1 MSLLPG
7 GHTLKRFDE
16 QLGVLRD
23 LVIQMGGVVEDQL
36 AKAMHAL
43 ASGDS
48 RLADSVVQSDRQ
60 VDRFELRADEETA
73 QLLALRTPLGV
84 DLRTVLG
91 LSKTVNDLERVGD
104 ETKKIARIAL
114 KLQRLQDGHGARA
127 VPLLEDIERM
137 SRAVAAVLRGAMD
150 ALARL
155 DLSQAQWV
163 LDQDAQ
169 VDLAYKALLTRLTA
183 LMMEMPEQ
191 VPSAVQV
198 IFAVKGLERIGDH
211 AKNIAEYVFY
221 VVEGRDVR
229 HPKAQAAG

>member
-183 LMMEMPEQ
+183 LMMAMPEQ

>member
-60 VDRFELRADEETA
+60 VDRFELRADEDTA

-84 DLRTVLG
+84 DLRTVQG
-91 LSKTVNDLERVGD
+91 LSKTVDDLERVGD

>member
-48 RLADSVVQSDRQ
+48 RLADIVVQSDRQ

>member
-1 MSLLPG
+1 
-7 GHTLKRFDE
+7 
-16 QLGVLRD
+16 
-23 LVIQMGGVVEDQL
+23 
-36 AKAMHAL
+36 
-43 ASGDS
+43 
-48 RLADSVVQSDRQ
+48 
-60 VDRFELRADEETA
+60 
-73 QLLALRTPLGV
+73 
-84 DLRTVLG
+84 LRTVLG

-183 LMMEMPEQ
+183 LMMAMPEQ

>member
-36 AKAMHAL
+36 GKAMRAL

-48 RLADSVVQSDRQ
+48 RLADSVISGDRQ
-60 VDRFELRADEETA
+60 VDRFELRADGEIA
-73 QLLALRTPLGV
+73 QLLALRTPLGI

-114 KLQRLQDGHGARA
+114 KLQRLEDELGGQA
-127 VPLLEDIERM
+127 VPLMDDIERM
-137 SRAVAAVLRGAMD
+137 ARVAGEVLRGAMD

-155 DLSQAQWV
+155 DLPQAQWV
-163 LDQDAQ
+163 LEHDQA
-169 VDLAYKALLTRLTA
+169 VDREYKALLARLTH
-183 LMMEMPEQ
+183 LMMQTPEQ
-191 VPSAVQV
+191 VPMAVQV
-198 IFAVKGLERIGDH
+198 IFVLKGLERIGDH

-229 HPKAQAAG
+229 HPKAQAST